1 MEQVILVILA
11 VGVVAVVLG
20 ILLKRLDVP
29 PLVGYIFSGIIRF
42 NSFNLSK

>member
-1 MEQVILVILA
+1 MKIFKNIRDLMEQVILVILA

-29 PLVGYIFSGIIRF
+29 PLVGYIF
-42 NSFNLSK
+42 